1 LKPELKAGYLFQAS
15 GAFMD
20 EQNLYTVLT
29 TVAAVL
35 GSSAAWKYW
44 EKRLAAN
51 QKKELMLERDRSE
64 LKDDLR
70 ERVAV
75 LENKLLKAE
84 EEKDKL
90 RQEIISLVEK
100 IAALTVE
107 VEYLRRENQE
117 LRMISHPPMSLP
129 KRYRH
134 DGKEEEG

>member
-1 LKPELKAGYLFQAS
+1 
-15 GAFMD
+15 MN
-20 EQNLYTVLT
+20 EQSFYTVLT
-29 TVAAVL
+29 TAVTIL

-44 EKRLAAN
+44 EKRLAAT
-51 QKKELMLERDRSE
+51 QKREFLLERDRSE

-70 ERVAV
+70 ERVAI
-75 LENKLLKAE
+75 LENKLIKAE

-117 LRMISHPPMSLP
+117 LRMISHPPMALP
-129 KRYRH
+129 KRYSK
-134 DGKEEEG
+134 DTKED

>member
-1 LKPELKAGYLFQAS
+1 
-15 GAFMD
+15 MD
-20 EQNLYTVLT
+20 EQNVYTVLT

-70 ERVAV
+70 ERVAI

-129 KRYRH
+129 KRHLR
-134 DGKEEEG
+134 DPKED